1 MTETGTG
8 RIVKSLSGFYYVDT
22 GTGEPVTCRGR
33 GKLRHQQQSPL
44 VGDWVRFTPAGTGE
58 GTVEEILPR
67 KNSFSRPAVAN
78 VDQLVLIVSD
88 ALPVTDPFLIDRMTA
103 LAEAQDCGCVVCI
116 NKCDLVR
123 SERLRSIYAPAG
135 FPTLQ
140 VSAATREGLEE
151 LKAQIA
157 DKVSVFTGNSGVGKS
172 SLLNALKPGFSLPV
186 GQVSQR
192 LGRGRHTTRHVELY
206 PLGGGAL
213 AADTPGFSS
222 FEDGPNLP
230 KERLAEVF
238 REFRPYL
245 GECRFVGC
253 AHVKERGCAVL
264 RAVKEGKISES
275 RHASYCRLYEQA
287 GARREWEQKNK

>member
-1 MTETGTG
+1 MTETG
-8 RIVKSLSGFYYVDT
+8 RIIKSLSGFYYVDV
-22 GTGEPVTCRGR
+22 GTGDLTTCRGR

-44 VGDWVRFTPAGTGE
+44 VGDWVRFTPIGQGE

-88 ALPVTDPFLIDRMTA
+88 TLPVTDPFLIDRMTS
-103 LAEAQDCGCVVCI
+103 LAERQSCECVICI

-123 SERLRSIYAPAG
+123 SERLRSIYDPAG
-135 FPTLQ
+135 FPTIQ
-140 VSAATREGLEE
+140 VSAATGEGLEKLAE
-151 LKAQIA
+151 LIA
-157 DKVSVFTGNSGVGKS
+157 GKVSVFTGNSGVGKS

-186 GQVSQR
+186 GQVSQH

-206 PLGGGAL
+206 PLGDGAL
-213 AADTPGFSS
+213 VADTPGFSS
-222 FEDGPNLP
+222 FEADPDIP
-230 KERLAEVF
+230 KEQLAETF
-238 REFRPYL
+238 REFRPYS
-245 GECRFVGC
+245 GNCRFVGC

-264 RAVKEGKISES
+264 QAVKEGKLSES

-287 GARREWEQKNK
+287 GTHREWEKNK